1 MPAKRVR
8 SKKTKKSSMSKKSKM
23 SKKSSMSSTSGS
35 KVQMAYCMHGCKKMV
50 EMVDGEVKTITMKNG
65 NKRKQMVGKCKHCSG
80 KVYAFIKN

>member
-1 MPAKRVR
+1 MTTKRTR
-8 SKKTKKSSMSKKSKM
+8 ANKTKKSKM

-35 KVQMAYCMHGCKKMV
+35 KGQMAYCMHGCKKMV
-50 EMVDGEVKTITMKNG
+50 EMVDGEVKIITMKNG